1 MTIDE
6 AETEE
11 DFIAAYVKHFGRKPV
26 VSGGKGYPI
35 IDQIIIAVSDNIP
48 IEEDMP
54 PETALL

>member
-11 DFIAAYVKHFGRKPV
+11 DFIEAYVKVFGETPV

-35 IDQIIIAVSDNIP
+35 IDQIIVAISDGIP
-48 IEEDMP
+48 INEQMP
-54 PETALL
+54 PDTALL